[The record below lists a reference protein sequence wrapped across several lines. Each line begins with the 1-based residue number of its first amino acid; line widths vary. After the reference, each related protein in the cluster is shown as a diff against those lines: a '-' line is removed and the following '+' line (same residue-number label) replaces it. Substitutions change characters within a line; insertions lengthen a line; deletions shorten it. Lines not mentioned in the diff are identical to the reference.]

1 MSGEFKSA
9 PQPGTGTG
17 LKLSRVL
24 ERSWAFCSSA
34 AQLPS
39 LRRQGKE
46 LVMNE
51 AAGHLLRTKAVE
63 HADGGVAAGVAVLDT
78 PYLV

>member
-1 MSGEFKSA
+1 MLPS
-9 PQPGTGTG
+9 
-17 LKLSRVL
+17 
-24 ERSWAFCSSA
+24 C
-34 AQLPS
+34 PS

>member
-1 MSGEFKSA
+1 MQSIPA
-9 PQPGTGTG
+9 TTAQPKKGSITSRWE
-17 LKLSRVL
+17 KCCRLSLLHHVSPL
-24 ERSWAFCSSA
+24 
-34 AQLPS
+34 LS
-39 LRRQGKE
+39 LCRQGTE
-46 LVMNE
+46 LVLNE